1 MDECGFKFV
10 FVGRYEFGLTQGTVV
25 VALEEDVSR
34 MLETN
39 SMVAKTKK
47 RLKS

>member
-1 MDECGFKFV
+1 MSGFKFV

-25 VALEEDVSR
+25 ALEEDVST

-39 SMVAKTKK
+39 VMVAETRK
-47 RLKS
+47 RLKF